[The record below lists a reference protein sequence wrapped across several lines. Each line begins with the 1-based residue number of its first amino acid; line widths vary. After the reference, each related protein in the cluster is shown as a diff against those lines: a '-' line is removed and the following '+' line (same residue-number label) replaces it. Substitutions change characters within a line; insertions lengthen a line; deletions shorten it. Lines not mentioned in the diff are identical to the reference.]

1 MIDPLEPAWLLG
13 SGQLVIFDK
22 TGLPPQCNT
31 GLDQPSYRGPF
42 FSLLVIYIPFEVI
55 H

>member
-1 MIDPLEPAWLLG
+1 MLNPLEPNNHAG
-13 SGQLVIFDK
+13 SGHLVIFDK

-31 GLDQPSYRGPF
+31 GLDPRSYRGPF